1 VFEGKT
7 RQSRGPI
14 TIYSLPNSLGHP
26 RLGISI
32 SRKVGTAPKRNRI
45 KRLLRESFRLM
56 RHDLPTGYDWVLV
69 VRPHETAILADV
81 VSWLLIQLVLA
92 YRVTFGRFL
101 GGQCRFVPTC
111 SQYAIDAITKYGAVR
126 GGWKA
131 VCRMARCHPWG
142 GCGYDPA

>member
-1 VFEGKT
+1 MAAGTNSFPRSNGFPRSHRLGGKPRFDAVFEGKT

-69 VRPHETAILADV
+69 VRPHETAILADY
-81 VSWLLIQLVLA
+81 Q
-92 YRVTFGRFL
+92 
-101 GGQCRFVPTC
+101 
-111 SQYAIDAITKYGAVR
+111 
-126 GGWKA
+126 
-131 VCRMARCHPWG
+131 RMMSGMMVALHATWAAR
-142 GCGYDPA
+142 ANVK